1 MTPVRAI
8 PGHPA
13 ERLTLAIS
21 GFGGSSSLRPILL
34 DWFEFLGSRPGEVVY
49 VDGGSSPRT
58 QRALVA
64 LVQEGLIDRLE
75 LLNPAHWENHFTR
88 CYIQEY
94 RAGWLATKPSVCFI
108 KMDTLVHRTGH
119 EDWLAH
125 DLAKLDD
132 PKVFAITNT
141 HLMEPAKGRDGPYLV
156 SDFASLNYA
165 IMKRERWEAALRE
178 QIGAFIDAGFE
189 GEYPSHIE
197 CEERY
202 RRALV
207 EWAWQA
213 HIRRHG
219 LVTLGR
225 AESRDWVVFHA
236 NKMDGKLL
244 ALRRRLRAGDDLER
258 HFDVPKG
265 YYRPQPRGLAK
276 LGRAIEGAV
285 RRVKGR

>member
-1 MTPVRAI
+1 MTSVRAI

-49 VDGGSSPRT
+49 VDGGSGPRT

-108 KMDTLVHRTGH
+108 KMDTLVHRAGH
-119 EDWLAH
+119 EDWLAR

-178 QIGAFIDAGFE
+178 QIGAFIDAGFQ

-285 RRVKGR
+285 RGLKGR